1 MNTISD
7 LRDQIKI
14 YDVQNQRWD
23 QEWLQ
28 YFIESNPKVYFVS
41 FKDLTLIGDVR
52 GKTPL
57 EVHNTDLVSSAKLGI
72 LGNLRV
78 WMDGDNLIGKNLLEV
93 GCGAGFSGK
102 QLGLLASSY
111 IGIDYSQLALSIA
124 RLTSPENCSYY
135 HMSDLE
141 RIVANHAE
149 TVDVMVSRDFFI
161 HQNYANV
168 IPILRLASLL
178 LKPDG
183 VVSADFWL
191 TRPYGYQPVTHP
203 AHSELDPLYPS
214 CAFLFSIEDIEQVAK
229 ETGLAI
235 QSITDIPDWRRRFVI
250 FSKQAG
256 NPDIRPTHIELGSSD
271 LPQATPPK
279 TPRETNKVLETLRAK
294 LSKAYHKVFAK
305 S

>member
-1 MNTISD
+1 VNTLLD
-7 LRDQIKI
+7 LRERIKI
-14 YDVQNQRWD
+14 FDSQNRRWD

-57 EVHNTDLVSSAKLGI
+57 EVHNTDLVSSAKLGN

-78 WMDGDNLIGKNLLEV
+78 WMDGDHLVGKNLLEI
-93 GCGAGFSGK
+93 GCGAGYSGK
-102 QLGLLASSY
+102 QLGLLAASY

-124 RLTSPENCSYY
+124 RLTSPENCVYY

-141 RIVANHAE
+141 QIVANHAG
-149 TVDVMVSRDFFI
+149 TLDVMVSRDFFI
-161 HQNYANV
+161 HQNYANA

-183 VVSADFWL
+183 LITADFWL

-203 AHSELDPLYPS
+203 AQSELDPQYPS
-214 CAFLFSIEDIEQVAK
+214 CSFLFSMEDIEQAAR
-229 ETGLAI
+229 ETDLVI

-250 FSKQAG
+250 FSKQTDNA
-256 NPDIRPTHIELGSSD
+256 NVRPTYVEFPSSNPPEEI
-271 LPQATPPK
+271 PQKPPQ
-279 TPRETNKVLETLRAK
+279 ETSTIFENLRAK
-294 LSKAYHKVFAK
+294 LVKAYQKVVSK